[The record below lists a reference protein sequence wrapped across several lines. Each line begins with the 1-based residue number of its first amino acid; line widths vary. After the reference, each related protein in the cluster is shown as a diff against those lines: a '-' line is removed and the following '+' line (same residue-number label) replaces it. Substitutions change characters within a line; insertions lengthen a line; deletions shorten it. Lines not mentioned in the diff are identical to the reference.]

1 MRITT
6 LILALLFSL
15 FSFSQNQDR
24 VGPIDSGTSEPMYE
38 VPSIASKMGELIP
51 YVDEIKEIQDG
62 KATPGDIIP
71 GKGSSG
77 EDLLAESP
85 GKL

>member
-1 MRITT
+1 MSIRITT

-15 FSFSQNQDR
+15 FSFSQKQDR

-51 YVDEIKEIQDG
+51 YVLSLIHI
-62 KATPGDIIP
+62 
-71 GKGSSG
+71 
-77 EDLLAESP
+77 
-85 GKL
+85 

>member
-51 YVDEIKEIQDG
+51 YVDENKRDSRWEG
-62 KATPGDIIP
+62 NSWRYYPW
-71 GKGSSG
+71 
-77 EDLLAESP
+77 
-85 GKL
+85 